1 MFVEE
6 KIDQTAF
13 DKKRIAFENKKEE
26 LDKKISQLSNNEIDS
41 SKIGLSIDKIKYELQ
56 SRDMNN
62 EPQLFDTGIF
72 TQLIDYGIIG
82 GINELGKKE
91 PYMIRFICRKG
102 FNSTS
107 RGDIT
112 EEMIVDN
119 SNLADDN
126 NIYLPILD
134 FISNQHFFVYDNSG
148 SGLKKVWDHFLKK
161 KLITKVRVR
170 LEIEK

>member
-1 MFVEE
+1 
-6 KIDQTAF
+6 
-13 DKKRIAFENKKEE
+13 
-26 LDKKISQLSNNEIDS
+26 
-41 SKIGLSIDKIKYELQ
+41 
-56 SRDMNN
+56 MNL
-62 EPQLFDTGIF
+62 E
-72 TQLIDYGIIG
+72 
-82 GINELGKKE
+82 KKE

-119 SNLADDN
+119 SNLADNN

-148 SGLKKVWDHFLKK
+148 SGLKK